1 MKTSVGPVILVTTDF
16 YILMSIFSLCKL
28 FLFSD
33 INLPLKDSSVKLEC
47 HTRIN

>member
-28 FLFSD
+28 FF
-33 INLPLKDSSVKLEC
+33 IFRYKFTLERQLGE
-47 HTRIN
+47 T